1 MPINSGP
8 AHERSRPA
16 VFIVKD
22 GTLVVG
28 VPDNVEPAR
37 LRFTKGAFDG
47 MRRLQDAGFAL
58 VVVTHEPGI
67 AQQRV
72 TRRDFACLEAALF
85 ARLAEQ
91 GIRLD
96 GLHLCAHGPLG
107 QRPGSCLCRTPAP
120 GLLRQAS
127 VAHGIDLS
135 RSWKIGDTL
144 DDVEAG
150 HRAGCRSV
158 LLDVGN
164 ETTWRR
170 SPLRE
175 PDHRCADLLA
185 AAKHILSQSGP
196 RYDADS
202 DADPDDGAS
211 LPLAGTGQHG
221 GRARVGWRALREVF
235 LSQRLQPPTLAR
247 GPRS

>member
-1 MPINSGP
+1 MTIDHGP
-8 AHERSRPA
+8 AHGRSRPA
-16 VFIVKD
+16 VFIGKD
-22 GTLVVG
+22 GTLVVD

-37 LRFTKGAFDG
+37 LRFTTGAADG
-47 MRRLQDAGFAL
+47 LRRLQDAGFAL

-72 TRRDFACLEAALF
+72 TRRDFARLEAALF

-107 QRPGSCLCRTPAP
+107 QRPGSCLCKAPAP
-120 GLLRQAS
+120 GLLRQAA
-127 VAHGIDLS
+127 VAHDIDLS
-135 RSWKIGDTL
+135 RSWMIGDTL

-164 ETTWRR
+164 ETGWRR

-185 AAKHILSQSGP
+185 AAKHILEQSRP
-196 RYDADS
+196 PYDAHG
-202 DADPDDGAS
+202 DADAHNAVP
-211 LPLAGTGQHG
+211 LPLAGTGLQG
-221 GRARVGWRALREVF
+221 GRARVAWRSLRELF
-235 LSQRLQPPTLAR
+235 LSQRLQQPTLAR
-247 GPRS
+247 EPRP